1 MDPALVEKIDAIRE
15 IYIVGD
21 FQFPGI
27 VNVVTK
33 STDYKN
39 MTIPVNAV
47 RIPYAVAQPVASF
60 NAPDYSTED
69 LKNGRIPDFRNTLYW
84 NPSLQPDKNGK
95 YMIEFWSSDFVSDYV
110 IKVEGVTSDGKIIS
124 LTKTFSV
131 K

>member
-1 MDPALVEKIDAIRE
+1 
-15 IYIVGD
+15 
-21 FQFPGI
+21 
-27 VNVVTK
+27 
-33 STDYKN
+33 
-39 MTIPVNAV
+39 
-47 RIPYAVAQPVASF
+47 VASF